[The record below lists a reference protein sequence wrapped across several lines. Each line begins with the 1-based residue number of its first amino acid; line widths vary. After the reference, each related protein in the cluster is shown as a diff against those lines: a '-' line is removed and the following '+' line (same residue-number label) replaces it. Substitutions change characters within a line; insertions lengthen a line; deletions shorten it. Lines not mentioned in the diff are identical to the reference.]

1 MERDRSRR
9 TRAVAVLIALT
20 VGIVGGW
27 ALSLT
32 SDGAGDDLG
41 GSPTDTS
48 APGIAVNPDTTG
60 EPFPFVDLTTLDGDT
75 VSLSTSENRP
85 MVVNFWFSTCEPCK
99 REMPALAAAAAENE
113 GRVDFVGI
121 NPTDGPDAARRFLDQ
136 FGVTFPNY
144 LDDGDQTA
152 AAKVALMPS
161 TFFLAADG
169 TIVAREAGEVTAEEL
184 AARLAELTE
193 AGT

>member
-1 MERDRSRR
+1 MERDRSRH

-32 SDGAGDDLG
+32 SDGAGDDPSG
-41 GSPTDTS
+41 AASTTS
-48 APGIAVNPDTTG
+48 VPGIPTNPDTTG
-60 EPFPFVDLTTLDGDT
+60 EPFPFVELTTLDGDT
-75 VSLSTSENRP
+75 VSLSASENRP

-113 GRVDFVGI
+113 GQIDFIGI
-121 NPTDGPDAARRFLDQ
+121 NTTDGPDAARRFLDE
-136 FGVTFPNY
+136 FGVAYPNY

-152 AAKVALMPS
+152 AAKVALMPT

-169 TIVAREAGEVTAEEL
+169 TIVAREAGEVTADEL
-184 AARLAELTE
+184 AARIAELTE
-193 AGT
+193 AGK